1 MDNSKEK
8 TLRYFQQF
16 LTAHKIDLFEKKVLQ
31 RTRHF
36 TLILEDLFHPHNASA
51 ILRNAD
57 CLGLQDIHL
66 IENHHQ
72 FKNEKDISLGSRKW
86 LKLTRYNDFDTSSPT
101 CLDQLKEKG
110 YTIAVLSPHHDD
122 IAINEYPIEQKT
134 AFILGAE
141 KTGLTDYSL
150 QNADVHVK
158 VPMYGFTESYNVS
171 VTAALTL
178 YDVIHRARK
187 STIDWQ
193 LSKDEQWEVKL
204 AWTLRSIRSSRSLID
219 HFLKENPEAASSFPF
234 SEFR

>member
-1 MDNSKEK
+1 MDSSKEK
-8 TLRYFQQF
+8 ILRYFQQF
-16 LTAHKIDLFEKKVLQ
+16 LSEHKIDLFEKKVLE

-36 TLILEDLFHPHNASA
+36 TLVLEDLFHPHNASA

-66 IENHHQ
+66 IENNHQ

-86 LKLTRYNDFDTSSPT
+86 LKLMRYNDFDNSRPT
-101 CLDQLKEKG
+101 CIDQLKAKG
-110 YTIAVLSPHHDD
+110 YTIAVLSPHRND
-122 IAINEYPIEQKT
+122 IALNEYPIEQKS

-178 YDVIHRARK
+178 YDVIHRVRK
-187 STIDWQ
+187 SSIDWQ

-204 AWTLRSIRSSRSLID
+204 AWTLRSIRSTSSLID
-219 HFLKENPEAASSFPF
+219 HFLKENPAAGSTFPF

>member
-1 MDNSKEK
+1 MNTKQEEILS
-8 TLRYFQQF
+8 YFQQF
-16 LTAHKIDLFEKKVLQ
+16 LSTHKIELFEKKVLD

-36 TLILEDLFHPHNASA
+36 TLVLEDLFHPHNASA

-66 IENHHQ
+66 IENNHQ

-86 LKLTRYNDFDTSSPT
+86 LNLKRYNDFDTTSPT
-101 CLDQLKEKG
+101 CIEQLKEKG
-110 YTIAVLSPHHDD
+110 YTIAVLSPHHTD
-122 IAINEYPIEQKT
+122 IAINEYPIDQKT

-141 KTGLTDYSL
+141 KTGLTEYSL
-150 QNADVHVK
+150 QNADVHVN

-178 YDVIHRARK
+178 YDVIHRIRK
-187 STIDWQ
+187 SNLNWQ
-193 LSKDEQWEVKL
+193 LNKDEQWEVKL
-204 AWTLRSIRSSRSLID
+204 AWTLRSIKSKRELID
-219 HFLKENPEAASSFPF
+219 LFLRENPGTESSFPF